1 MASLTPRPLR
11 TLFFQTEAGNEPVR
25 DWLKELPRADQ
36 KLIGAD
42 ILAVQWKWPV
52 GKPLVDSLGGGL
64 WEVRSSLGDRIAR
77 VFFIVVD
84 EEIILLHGII
94 KKSRTAPKNELD
106 LARSRQAAYMK
117 APTKYEKEN

>member
-1 MASLTPRPLR
+1 MALPAPRPLR
-11 TLFFQTEAGNEPVR
+11 TLFFRTEAGNEPVR
-25 DWLKELPRADQ
+25 EWLRGLLLAEK
-36 KLIGAD
+36 KIIGAD

-52 GKPLVDSLGGGL
+52 GKPLVDSMGGGL

-94 KKSRTAPKNELD
+94 KKTRTAPKQELD
-106 LARSRQAAYMK
+106 TARKRQTSYMK
-117 APTKYEKEN
+117 AHQNRKK